1 MTKKDN
7 IVPVEIF
14 SGNQGEVDFVVSL
27 LENAEIEV
35 FLKDEYVGTI
45 LPHIALS
52 GVAPITIVISSE
64 DKQKATEVIE
74 EYLKSKEN

>member
-14 SGNQGEVDFVVSL
+14 SGSQGEVDFVISL

-35 FLKDEYVGTI
+35 FLKDGFVGTI
-45 LPHIALS
+45 
-52 GVAPITIVISSE
+52 APYLTGASPISIVVSSE
-64 DKQKATEVIE
+64 DKEKATEVIE
-74 EYLKSKEN
+74 DYLKSKEN

>member
-1 MTKKDN
+1 MSKKDEVN
-7 IVPVEIF
+7 PVEIF
-14 SGNQGEVDFVVSL
+14 SGPQGEVDFVVSL
-27 LENAEIEV
+27 LGNADIQV

-52 GVAPITIVISSE
+52 GVAPITVVVSSKDE
-64 DKQKATEVIE
+64 QKATRVIE